1 MTEKI
6 KKPKNKVTE
15 ISDEQIFVHYQIRK
29 NVESL
34 TSGAEPKLS
43 HAKCSKTAMEH
54 LFRLGVYKAPI
65 SEKDFKIIEEEKIK
79 PK

>member
-1 MTEKI
+1 MV

-15 ISDEQIFVHYQIRK
+15 ISDEQIFVHNQIRK

-54 LFRLGVYKAPI
+54 LFRLKVYKPPVTP
-65 SEKDFKIIEEEKIK
+65 EDFKFIEKEKSK
-79 PK
+79 NK